1 MQKRYCQAWNG
12 TTLTVFGSP
21 NCLPLKLMIH
31 TQLKIKVGLFHWTH
45 LWGVS
50 HNASLLSAAQDA
62 LKRLK
67 ELWPGIELEPPLGLA
82 QGGQSVACKKM
93 GLYHVVS
100 LNLISLSFAFYY
112 LNLGGKSNKCRLSS
126 NNLMGETLSCP
137 TTFLMLSTIWDIT
150 SNVEITHFQSSWNC
164 ILNEFFFMGFWKF

>member
-1 MQKRYCQAWNG
+1 
-12 TTLTVFGSP
+12 
-21 NCLPLKLMIH
+21 
-31 TQLKIKVGLFHWTH
+31 
-45 LWGVS
+45 
-50 HNASLLSAAQDA
+50 LSAAQDA

-164 ILNEFFFMGFWKF
+164 ILNEFFFMGF